1 MIVNNTV
8 VGWTFIAYIGVMLA
22 IGWVAYQRTQNLAD
36 YILGGRSL
44 GPWSSALSAS
54 ASDMSGWLLLGLP
67 GAAYASGLSA
77 SWIAIGLL
85 AGTWLNWLFMAP
97 RLRLYSFKANNSL
110 TLPEFLEQR
119 FRDKTNMLRVVSAL
133 FILLFFLFYTSSG
146 LVAAGKLFETVFNLD
161 YKMAV
166 ILGTLA
172 VMSYTMFGGFL
183 AVSWTDLLQGLMMAV
198 TLAIVPL
205 WAMGE
210 LGGVN
215 ATFSSINDLN
225 PNLLT
230 WFSDAEGKALS
241 ALGIISAVA
250 WGLGYF
256 GQPHILARFAAI
268 KSHKQIPTARRI
280 AVIWSGLTLV
290 CAMLIGLIGTVFIKG
305 DLGDGETI
313 FMFMVNALFHPLIAG
328 ILLSAILAA
337 IMSTADSQLLVS
349 SSALTEDFY
358 KSLFRKDASEKELVK
373 VGRLTV
379 VFIAF
384 AAMLLA
390 LNENSTVLDLVSYA
404 WAGFGGT
411 FGPVLLLSLFWKR
424 STALGA
430 MAGIVVGGVTVVSW
444 ANMGGGIFELYE
456 IVPGFIL
463 AGLAMIVMSL
473 ISPGPSEEVQQEFDA
488 VVEEANKQ

>member
-1 MIVNNTV
+1 MILNNTI
-8 VGWTFIAYIGVMLA
+8 VGWTFIAYIGVMLV
-22 IGWVAYQRTQNLAD
+22 IGWIAYQRTQDLAD
-36 YILGGRSL
+36 YILGGRNL
-44 GPWSSALSAS
+44 GPWTSALSAS

-97 RLRLYSFKANNSL
+97 RLRVYSFKANNAL

-146 LVAAGKLFETVFNLD
+146 LVAAGKLFETVFDLD
-161 YKMAV
+161 YKFAV
-166 ILGTLA
+166 VIGTLA

-183 AVSWTDLLQGLMMAV
+183 AVSWTDLLQGLLMAV

-210 LGGVN
+210 LGGVS

-225 PNLLT
+225 PNLLS
-230 WFSDAEGKALS
+230 WFSDVDGKALS
-241 ALGIISAVA
+241 IMGIISAVA

-268 KSHKQIPTARRI
+268 KSHKHIPTARRI

-305 DLGDGETI
+305 DLSDGETI

-358 KSLFRKDASEKELVK
+358 RSLFRKEASQKELVR
-373 VGRLTV
+373 VGRITV
-379 VFIAF
+379 VIIAF

-390 LNENSTVLDLVSYA
+390 LDEDSSVLDLVSYA

-411 FGPVLLLSLFWKR
+411 FGPVLLLALFWKR

-430 MAGIVVGGVTVVSW
+430 MAGIVIGGVTVVTW
-444 ANMGGGIFELYE
+444 GNMSGGIFELYE
-456 IVPGFIL
+456 IVPGFVL
-463 AGLAMIVMSL
+463 AGIAMVVMSL
-473 ISPGPSEEVQQEFDA
+473 LSPEPSEEVQQEFDA
-488 VVEEANKQ
+488 VVEEVKS

>member
-1 MIVNNTV
+1 MIESNAA
-8 VGWTFIAYIGVMLA
+8 VGWTFTVYIAVIMG
-22 IGWVAYQRTQNLAD
+22 IGWIAYQRTQNLSD
-36 YILGGRSL
+36 YILGGRGL
-44 GPWSSALSAS
+44 GPWSSALSAG

-67 GAAYASGLSA
+67 GAAFAAGLSA

-97 RLRLYSFKANNSL
+97 RLRLYSFKASDSL

-146 LVAAGKLFETVFNLD
+146 LVAGGKLFETVFNLD
-161 YKMAV
+161 YKVAV

-172 VMSYTMFGGFL
+172 VVSYTMFGGFL
-183 AVSWTDLLQGLMMAV
+183 AVSWTDLLQGLMMAAA
-198 TLAIVPL
+198 LAIVPL

-210 LGGVN
+210 LGGIN

-230 WFSDAEGKALS
+230 WFSDETGTALTFI
-241 ALGIISAVA
+241 GIVSSLA

-268 KSHKQIPTARRI
+268 TSHSRIPAARRI
-280 AVIWSGLTLV
+280 AVSWTALTLLG
-290 CAMLIGLIGTVFIKG
+290 AMLTGLIGTVYLG
-305 DLGDGETI
+305 EGLGDGETV
-313 FMFMVNALFHPLIAG
+313 FMVMVNALFHPVIAG
-328 ILLSAILAA
+328 ILLAAILAA
-337 IMSTADSQLLVS
+337 VMSTADSQLLVS

-358 KSLFRKDASEKELVK
+358 KSIFRKDASQKELVK
-373 VGRLTV
+373 IGRIAV
-379 VFIAF
+379 VVIAL

-390 LNENSTVLDLVSYA
+390 LNEDSTVLDLVSYA
-404 WAGFGGT
+404 WAGFGAT
-411 FGPVLLLSLFWKR
+411 FGPVLLLSLFWR
-424 STALGA
+424 RATALGA
-430 MAGIVVGGVTVVSW
+430 MAGIVVGGVTVVVW
-444 ANMGGGIFELYE
+444 ANMSGGIFALYE

-463 AGLAMIVMSL
+463 AGIAMIVMSL
-473 ISPGPSEEVQQEFDA
+473 ISPEPEQEILDEFDA
-488 VVEEANKQ
+488 VVKEAQ

>member
-22 IGWVAYQRTQNLAD
+22 IGWAAYQRTQNLAD

-161 YKMAV
+161 YKIAV
-166 ILGTLA
+166 FLGTLA

-358 KSLFRKDASEKELVK
+358 KALFRKDASQKELVR

-379 VFIAF
+379 VVIAF

-390 LNENSTVLDLVSYA
+390 FNENSTVLDLVSYA

-424 STALGA
+424 ATALGA
-430 MAGIVVGGVTVVSW
+430 MAGIVIGGVTVVSW
-444 ANMGGGIFELYE
+444 ANMSGGIFELYE

-463 AGLAMIVMSL
+463 AGIAMIVMSL
-473 ISPGPSEEVQQEFDA
+473 ISPEPSEEVQQEFDA
-488 VVEEANKQ
+488 VVKEANE

>member
-463 AGLAMIVMSL
+463 AGIAMIVMSL
-473 ISPGPSEEVQQEFDA
+473 ISPEPSEEVQQEFDA

>member
-444 ANMGGGIFELYE
+444 ANMSGGIFELYE

-463 AGLAMIVMSL
+463 AGIAMIVMSL
-473 ISPGPSEEVQQEFDA
+473 ISPEPSEEVQQEFDA
-488 VVEEANKQ
+488 VVEEASK

>member
-1 MIVNNTV
+1 MIANNSV
-8 VGWTFIAYIGVMLA
+8 VGWSFIVYIGVMLV
-22 IGWVAYQRTQNLAD
+22 IGWAAFQRTQDLAD

-85 AGTWLNWLFMAP
+85 VGTWLNWLFMAP
-97 RLRLYSFKANNSL
+97 RLRIYTFKANNSL
-110 TLPEFLEQR
+110 TIPEFLEKR
-119 FRDKTNMLRVVSAL
+119 YRDQSNMLRVVSAL

-146 LVAAGKLFETVFNLD
+146 LVAAGKLFETVFSLD
-161 YKMAV
+161 YKIAV
-166 ILGTLA
+166 LLGTLA

-183 AVSWTDLLQGLMMAV
+183 AVSWTDLLQGLLMAA

-215 ATFSSINDLN
+215 ATFSSIQELN

-241 ALGIISAVA
+241 AIGIISAVA

-268 KSHKQIPTARRI
+268 KSHKNIPMARRI
-280 AVIWSGLTLV
+280 AVSWSALTLT
-290 CAMLIGLIGTVFIKG
+290 CAMLIGLIGSVFIEG
-305 DLGDGETI
+305 GLGDGETI
-313 FMFMVNALFHPLIAG
+313 FMYMVNALFHPLIAG

-358 KSLFRKDASEKELVK
+358 KSLFRKDASQKELVR

-379 VFIAF
+379 VVIAF

-390 LNENSTVLDLVSYA
+390 FNENSTVLDLVSYA

-424 STALGA
+424 ATALGA
-430 MAGIVVGGVTVVSW
+430 MAGIVVGGVTVVAW
-444 ANMGGGIFELYE
+444 ANMSGGIFELYE

-463 AGLAMIVMSL
+463 AGTAMIVLSL
-473 ISPGPSEEVQQEFDA
+473 LSPEPSAEIQQEFDA
-488 VVEEANKQ
+488 VVEEVRN